1 MPKVQHS
8 RYGAARAKHLCA
20 CGLAR
25 TIQRWHRNGCVR
37 VAASKKARSVACN
50 GARTEAMRDWFLG
63 KSTEKSAQMEAMEAL
78 PVARNDGVKPY
89 KSGTMCCVAQLA
101 HIALFGWSHPFGFT
115 IMRVI
120 CLVLLLAG
128 VQGALAFYGDGDVV
142 VLTPDN
148 FKSTL
153 MKQPALVEFF
163 APW

>member
-1 MPKVQHS
+1 MARQGQNTFALAVWQG
-8 RYGAARAKHLCA
+8 RYNDG
-20 CGLAR
+20 
-25 TIQRWHRNGCVR
+25 TDNGCVR

-50 GARTEAMRDWFLG
+50 GARTEAMRDWFVG
-63 KSTEKSAQMEAMEAL
+63 KSTDKPRKLEAL
-78 PVARNDGVKPY
+78 PVARNYGVTPY
-89 KSGTMCCVAQLA
+89 KSGTISCVAQLA
-101 HIALFGWSHPFGFT
+101 HIALFGWSHPFGFI